1 MRNKIRT
8 YTGWP
13 LQISFLIIAM
23 LFNSVANAQRLNS
36 DGLKMVNKLSINNG
50 NICFDAEF
58 IYKGNKLSKFIF
70 TYKEKHY
77 NLDRT
82 SYIDVYKDILERNEN
97 SIIQKSYMNGKPYN
111 RYKYDYK
118 FGEDSK
124 LIHFDVLEYT
134 ELQKIYRTSNDF
146 IYFNDTILEIQKYTS
161 WIENNVWCHDPGVLG
176 NHIKFI
182 DGCWSMNKIHY
193 SLTPEMEERY
203 APLYTEDEFNES
215 LPNLKRKD
223 YGTKISF
230 LYSDSIND
238 TNVCLNGLLNCEN
251 LGLAGYNDLLTNIL
265 YFTEWVGI
273 REKYLAMQM
282 DINRRKYDITYKYD
296 TKGNIVQ
303 VDYISK
309 GNFRNN
315 AKIKI
320 EYVSE

>member
-161 WIENNVWCHDPGVLG
+161 WIENDVWCHDPGVLG

-223 YGTKISF
+223 YGAKISF

-273 REKYLAMQM
+273 REKYLATQM
-282 DINRRKYDITYKYD
+282 DINHRKYDITYKYD

-320 EYVSE
+320 EYVPE

>member
-36 DGLKMVNKLSINNG
+36 DGLKMVNKLSVNKG

-82 SYIDVYKDILERNEN
+82 SYIGVYKDILERNEN

-265 YFTEWVGI
+265 YFTELVGI
-273 REKYLAMQM
+273 REKYLATQM

>member
-1 MRNKIRT
+1 MKKV
-8 YTGWP
+8 
-13 LQISFLIIAM
+13 
-23 LFNSVANAQRLNS
+23 LFFILCLLSVNINAQKINS
-36 DGLKMVNKLSINNG
+36 DGLKMVSKLSVDKG
-50 NICFDAEF
+50 YICFDVDF
-58 IYKGNKLSKFIF
+58 KYDNNKLNQIIFVYSYTNIGVKPYHTDVSKYVL
-70 TYKEKHY
+70 T
-77 NLDRT
+77 
-82 SYIDVYKDILERNEN
+82 KDGNN
-97 SIIQKSYMNGKPYN
+97 IIQKSYMNGKPYN

-161 WIENNVWCHDPGVLG
+161 WIENDVWCHDPGVLG

-193 SLTPEMEERY
+193 SLTSEMEERY

-238 TNVCLNGLLNCEN
+238 TNVCLNGLLNCREICLSSN
-251 LGLAGYNDLLTNIL
+251 DDLLCNIL

-273 REKYLAMQM
+273 REKYLATQM
-282 DINRRKYDITYKYD
+282 DINHIKYDIIYTYD

-309 GNFRNN
+309 ESFRHNT
-315 AKIKI
+315 KIKI
-320 EYVSE
+320 EYVPE

>member
-1 MRNKIRT
+1 MKKV
-8 YTGWP
+8 
-13 LQISFLIIAM
+13 
-23 LFNSVANAQRLNS
+23 LFFILCLLSVNLYSQRLNS
-36 DGLKMVNKLSINNG
+36 DSLKMVSKLSVDKG
-50 NICFDAEF
+50 YICFDIDF
-58 IYKGNKLSKFIF
+58 KYDNNKLNQIIFVYSYTNIGVKPYHTDVSK
-70 TYKEKHY
+70 YVLK
-77 NLDRT
+77 
-82 SYIDVYKDILERNEN
+82 KDGNN
-97 SIIQKSYMNGKPYN
+97 IIQKSYMNGKPYN

-134 ELQKIYRTSNDF
+134 ELQKIYRVSNDF

-161 WIENNVWCHDPGVLG
+161 WIENNIWCYDPGITG

-182 DGCWSMNKIHY
+182 DGCWSMNKIY
-193 SLTPEMEERY
+193 YNLTSEQNRKY

-215 LPNLKRKD
+215 LPNLNRKD

-238 TNVCLNGLLNCEN
+238 INVCLNGLFNCEN
-251 LGLAGYNDLLTNIL
+251 LSLAGDNDLLTNIL

-273 REKYLAMQM
+273 REKYLATQM

-296 TKGNIVQ
+296 IKGNIVQ

-320 EYVSE
+320 EYVPE

>member
-36 DGLKMVNKLSINNG
+36 DGLKMVNKLSVNNG

-251 LGLAGYNDLLTNIL
+251 LDLAGYNDLLTNIL

-273 REKYLAMQM
+273 REKYLATQM
-282 DINRRKYDITYKYD
+282 DINRKKYDITYKYD
-296 TKGNIVQ
+296 IKGNIVQ

>member
-1 MRNKIRT
+1 M
-8 YTGWP
+8 
-13 LQISFLIIAM
+13 QISFLIIAM

-36 DGLKMVNKLSINNG
+36 DGLKMVNKLSVNKG

-82 SYIDVYKDILERNEN
+82 SYIGVYKDILERNEN

-161 WIENNVWCHDPGVLG
+161 WIENNVWCYYPGITG

-182 DGCWSMNKIHY
+182 DGCWSMNKIY
-193 SLTPEMEERY
+193 YNLTPEQNRKY

-215 LPNLKRKD
+215 LPNLNRKD

-238 TNVCLNGLLNCEN
+238 TNVCLNGLLNCREICLSSN
-251 LGLAGYNDLLTNIL
+251 DDLLCNIL

-273 REKYLAMQM
+273 REKYLATQM
-282 DINRRKYDITYKYD
+282 DINRRKYDIIYKYD

-303 VDYISK
+303 VDYISR
-309 GNFRNN
+309 GNFSNN
-315 AKIKI
+315 VKIKI

>member
-36 DGLKMVNKLSINNG
+36 DGLKMVNKLSVNKG

-82 SYIDVYKDILERNEN
+82 SYIGVYKDILERNEN

-134 ELQKIYRTSNDF
+134 ELQKIYRVSNDF
-146 IYFNDTILEIQKYTS
+146 IYFNDTISEIQKYTS
-161 WIENNVWCHDPGVLG
+161 WIENNIWCYDPGITG

-203 APLYTEDEFNES
+203 APLYTEDEFIKS
-215 LPNLKRKD
+215 LPNLDRKD

-238 TNVCLNGLLNCEN
+238 TNVCINGLLNCDN
-251 LGLAGYNDLLTNIL
+251 LSLAGYNDLLTNIL

-273 REKYLAMQM
+273 REKYLATQM
-282 DINRRKYDITYKYD
+282 DINRRKYDIIYKYD

-303 VDYISK
+303 VDYISR
-309 GNFRNN
+309 GNFSNN
-315 AKIKI
+315 VKIKI

>member
-1 MRNKIRT
+1 MKKV
-8 YTGWP
+8 
-13 LQISFLIIAM
+13 
-23 LFNSVANAQRLNS
+23 LFFILCLLSVNINAQKINS
-36 DGLKMVNKLSINNG
+36 DGLKMVSKLSVDKG
-50 NICFDAEF
+50 YICFDVDF
-58 IYKGNKLSKFIF
+58 KYDNNKLNQIIFVYSYTNIGVKPYHTDVSKYVL
-70 TYKEKHY
+70 T
-77 NLDRT
+77 
-82 SYIDVYKDILERNEN
+82 KDGNN
-97 SIIQKSYMNGKPYN
+97 IIQKSYMNGKPYN

-161 WIENNVWCHDPGVLG
+161 WIENDVWCHDPGVLG

-193 SLTPEMEERY
+193 SLTSEMEERY

-230 LYSDSIND
+230 LYLDSIND
-238 TNVCLNGLLNCEN
+238 TNVCLNGLFNCEN
-251 LGLAGYNDLLTNIL
+251 LSLAGNNDLLTNIL

-273 REKYLAMQM
+273 REKYLATQM

-320 EYVSE
+320 EYVPE

>member
-1 MRNKIRT
+1 MKKV
-8 YTGWP
+8 
-13 LQISFLIIAM
+13 
-23 LFNSVANAQRLNS
+23 LFFILCLLSVNINAQKINS
-36 DGLKMVNKLSINNG
+36 DGLKMVSKLSVDKG
-50 NICFDAEF
+50 YICFDVDF
-58 IYKGNKLSKFIF
+58 KYDNNKLNQIIFVYSYTNIGVKPYHTDVSKYVL
-70 TYKEKHY
+70 T
-77 NLDRT
+77 
-82 SYIDVYKDILERNEN
+82 KDGNN
-97 SIIQKSYMNGKPYN
+97 IIQKSYMNGKPYN

-134 ELQKIYRTSNDF
+134 ELQKIYRVSNDF
-146 IYFNDTILEIQKYTS
+146 IYFNDTISEIQKYTS
-161 WIENNVWCHDPGVLG
+161 WIENNIWCYDPGITG

-193 SLTPEMEERY
+193 SLTSEMEERY

-215 LPNLKRKD
+215 LPNLKRED

-273 REKYLAMQM
+273 REKYLATQM
-282 DINRRKYDITYKYD
+282 DINHRKYDITYKYD

-320 EYVSE
+320 EYVPE

>member
-1 MRNKIRT
+1 MKKV
-8 YTGWP
+8 
-13 LQISFLIIAM
+13 
-23 LFNSVANAQRLNS
+23 LFFILCLLSVNLYSQRLNS
-36 DGLKMVNKLSINNG
+36 NGLKMVSKLSVDKG
-50 NICFDAEF
+50 YICFDIDF
-58 IYKGNKLSKFIF
+58 KYDNNKLNQIIFVYSYTNIGVKPYHTDVSKYVL
-70 TYKEKHY
+70 T
-77 NLDRT
+77 
-82 SYIDVYKDILERNEN
+82 KDGNN
-97 SIIQKSYMNGKPYN
+97 IIQKSYMNEKPYN

-134 ELQKIYRTSNDF
+134 ELQKIYRVSNDF

-161 WIENNVWCHDPGVLG
+161 WIENNIWCYDPGITG

-182 DGCWSMNKIHY
+182 DGCWSMNKIY
-193 SLTPEMEERY
+193 YNLTPEQNRKY

-215 LPNLKRKD
+215 LPNLNRKD

-230 LYSDSIND
+230 LYSDLIND
-238 TNVCLNGLLNCEN
+238 INVCLNGLFNCEN
-251 LGLAGYNDLLTNIL
+251 LSLAGNNDLLTNIL

-273 REKYLAMQM
+273 REKYLATQM

-296 TKGNIVQ
+296 IKGNIVQ

-320 EYVSE
+320 EYVPE

>member
-36 DGLKMVNKLSINNG
+36 DSLKMVSKLSVNSG
-50 NICFDAEF
+50 NICFDTEF
-58 IYKGNKLSKFIF
+58 MYKGNKLSKFIF
-70 TYKEKHY
+70 TYKEKLY

-203 APLYTEDEFNES
+203 APLYTEDEFIKS
-215 LPNLKRKD
+215 LPNLDRKD

-238 TNVCLNGLLNCEN
+238 TNVCLNGLLNCDN
-251 LGLAGYNDLLTNIL
+251 LSLAGYNDLLTNIL

-273 REKYLAMQM
+273 REKYLATQM
-282 DINRRKYDITYKYD
+282 DINRRKYDIIYKYD
-296 TKGNIVQ
+296 TKGNIIQ
-303 VDYISK
+303 VDYISR
-309 GNFRNN
+309 GNFSNN
-315 AKIKI
+315 VKIKI